1 MTRRS
6 LKAIASA
13 VAAVLAAGALGAC
26 GGDDPATPK
35 EARTSGP
42 PVRIGTKDFT
52 EQFILGELYSR
63 ALRAKGFRVELKR
76 DVGSSEIIHRA
87 LEGGALDMYPE
98 YIGVLLSEIANRR
111 ERPRSPAAAHRA
123 AKDFE
128 ERRGFTLLAM
138 TPFSDSN
145 ALAVKRA
152 FARRH
157 DLRTIADLGQV
168 PGTVEIGAAPEFR
181 TRYEGLLGL
190 TDRYRLDNLQV
201 KSLPIGKQYA
211 ALEEGE
217 VDVAAV
223 FTTDGQ
229 LRGRDYVLLEDPR
242 GLFASQRV
250 SPVISRRALRAHG
263 RRLTATIDAV
273 SRRITT
279 AAMRKMNAAVDEGRR
294 SPGSVADAFLRSKGL
309 K

>member
-1 MTRRS
+1 M
-6 LKAIASA
+6 AI
-13 VAAVLAAGALGAC
+13 VAAIALGAC
-26 GGDDPATPK
+26 GGDDDATPK
-35 EARTSGP
+35 EARTSEP
-42 PVRIGTKDFT
+42 AVRIGTKDFT

-76 DVGSSEIIHRA
+76 DVGSSEIIHQA

-111 ERPRSPAAAHRA
+111 ERPDSPRAAHRA
-123 AKDFE
+123 AKAFE

-145 ALAVKRA
+145 ALAVKRS

-157 DLRTIADLGQV
+157 DLRTIADLGEV
-168 PGTVEIGAAPEFR
+168 PGRVEIGAAPEFR
-181 TRYEGLLGL
+181 TRYEGLVGL
-190 TDRYRLDNLQV
+190 TERYRLDNLQV

-211 ALEEGE
+211 ALEEGD
-217 VDVAAV
+217 VDAAAV
-223 FTTDGQ
+223 FTTAGQ

-242 GLFASQRV
+242 GLFASQHV
-250 SPVISRRALRAHG
+250 APVISRRTVRDHG
-263 RRLTATIDAV
+263 RRLTATLDAV
-273 SRRITT
+273 SARLTT
-279 AAMRKMNAAVDEGRR
+279 QAMRKMNAAVDEDRR
-294 SPGSVADAFLRSKGL
+294 SPGSVADAFLRDERL